1 MKSSTHKRKNIFSS
15 PARARKDVFFLK
27 SGSWRAP
34 FYNQSRICKPPAET
48 EQNQVIALDE
58 AVKNG
63 KLKEGDNL
71 ILFGFGGGLTYTGL
85 IVKWGAP
92 AS

>member
-1 MKSSTHKRKNIFSS
+1 MELKDIDWFVPHSANLRMVESICEKTGIPLEKALTSVEWFGNTSSVSI
-15 PARARKDVFFLK
+15 VL
-27 SGSWRAP
+27 
-34 FYNQSRICKPPAET
+34 
-48 EQNQVIALDE
+48 ALDE

-63 KLKEGDNL
+63 KLKEGDTL

>member
-1 MKSSTHKRKNIFSS
+1 MVRPAQREFANGRINLRKTGISLEKALTSVEWFGNTSSVSI
-15 PARARKDVFFLK
+15 VL
-27 SGSWRAP
+27 
-34 FYNQSRICKPPAET
+34 
-48 EQNQVIALDE
+48 ALDE